1 MNSIYGIGVDQINLD
16 RVRKLINKSKSKFE
30 KRCFTEHEVKY
41 SNRFSD
47 PAKRLGARFAAKEA
61 VMKSLGK
68 GWRDLKWRE
77 IEITGGGKPNV
88 KLYGKA
94 LDLAESNNISTI
106 HVSLSHEKETA
117 IAFAISEVA

>member
-1 MNSIYGIGVDQINLD
+1 MSNIHGIGVDQVNLN
-16 RVRKLINKSKSKFE
+16 RIRKILDKSKSKFE
-30 KRCFTEHEVKY
+30 ARCFTNHEIEYANKF
-41 SNRFSD
+41 ND

-68 GWRDLKWRE
+68 GWRDLKWKE

-94 LDLAESNNISTI
+94 LVLAESNNISTI

>member
-1 MNSIYGIGVDQINLD
+1 MIIGVGSD
-16 RVRKLINKSKSKFE
+16 LIDIRRIAKTLERYPGKFE

-41 SNRFSD
+41 ANRFSD

>member
-1 MNSIYGIGVDQINLD
+1 
-16 RVRKLINKSKSKFE
+16 
-30 KRCFTEHEVKY
+30 
-41 SNRFSD
+41 
-47 PAKRLGARFAAKEA
+47 
-61 VMKSLGK
+61 MKSLGK
-68 GWRDLKWRE
+68 GWRDLKWKE

-94 LDLAESNNISTI
+94 LVLAESNNISTI

>member
-1 MNSIYGIGVDQINLD
+1 
-16 RVRKLINKSKSKFE
+16 
-30 KRCFTEHEVKY
+30 
-41 SNRFSD
+41 
-47 PAKRLGARFAAKEA
+47 
-61 VMKSLGK
+61 MKSLGK
-68 GWRDLKWRE
+68 GWRDIKWRE

-94 LDLAESNNISTI
+94 LDLAERNNISTI